1 MDCIP
6 EKILGLKIASS
17 GEVHVPLSNTEAC
30 AILDNGITLCGSLTD
45 ILNGDIYNCPTI
57 DDPRSQIT
65 IDPSNYIYF
74 YLYLGDYV
82 IPRRNIPM
90 TYSVDYSAFHPK
102 WLTLQLPLPYDFVVI
117 GSGHVENSASYISD
131 TIDLRFLPLRY
142 IYLAPGATLRSVE
155 IEFDK
160 KDVPNYVKKFWNR
173 IKSKP
178 IVHHAF
184 NPTFHKFGPTGI
196 GSVSWKIPSIKELQP
211 ISELINPRFYC
222 DPDQR
227 TFSINYIIS
236 GGTRRSIIPGYAY
249 SYYCMLGDIK
259 LAGDTFS
266 CETDTPLSPGA
277 ILYVDYGDLDRSSFR
292 YSPPIFHVLEDGE
305 LQEIGGIY
313 SVRTNA
319 QAQDVPQYGIVDGG
333 LFCCPTVTPYPGGQR
348 YCSKFCP
355 GNQVGPEAL
364 PNQATDSY
372 IDLVRP
378 PVPLSFDP
386 EGIENIVCYSDDFC
400 RHYYI
405 SGYIGGSC
413 QFTEAQ
419 IQSQI
424 VQMRIYGEFV
434 NIPYSVILGGCHYP
448 VTILNNISKYYCNV
462 EGINGDVTYTIGG
475 TPFVSGRTRLA
486 YFSPIP
492 SNHEIYVQ

>member
-1 MDCIP
+1 MECIP

-30 AILDNGITLCGSLTD
+30 AILDNGIVLCGSLTD

-57 DDPRSQIT
+57 YDPRSQIT
-65 IDPSNYIYF
+65 IDPSNYTYF

-82 IPRRNIPM
+82 VPRQNIFM
-90 TYSVDYSAFHPK
+90 AYSSATSAFFHPK

-117 GSGHVENSASYISD
+117 GSGYVESLASYISD

-160 KDVPNYVKKFWNR
+160 KDVPNYVKTFWNQ
-173 IKSKP
+173 ILPKT
-178 IVHHAF
+178 IVHHIF

-196 GSVSWKIPSIKELQP
+196 GSVSWKIPSVKELQP
-211 ISELINPRFYC
+211 VSELVNPRFYC
-222 DPDQR
+222 DSDQR
-227 TFSINYIIS
+227 TFSINYTLS
-236 GGTRRSIIPGYAY
+236 GGTRGSIIPGYAY

-259 LAGDTFS
+259 LAGDTFN

-277 ILYVDYGDLDRSSFR
+277 VLYVGYGGRDRF
-292 YSPPIFHVLEDGE
+292 YPPVFHILEDGE
-305 LQEIGGIY
+305 LQEIGGFY
-313 SVRTNA
+313 STRVSA
-319 QAQDVPQYGIVDGG
+319 QAVDGG

-355 GNQVGPEAL
+355 DNQVGPEAL

-372 IDLVRP
+372 IDYIRP
-378 PVPLSFDP
+378 PVPISFDP
-386 EGIENIVCYSDDFC
+386 TGIENIVCYSDDFC
-400 RHYYI
+400 RHYYTY
-405 SGYIGGSC
+405 GYVGGC

-434 NIPYSVILGGCHYP
+434 NIPYSVIMGGCQYP
-448 VTILNNISKYYCNV
+448 VTILENISKYYCNA
-462 EGINGDVTYTIGG
+462 EDMNSDLTYTIGG
-475 TPFVSGRTRLA
+475 TPFVSGRTKLA
-486 YFSPIP
+486 YSVYNPID
-492 SNHEIYVQ
+492 HENYVQ